1 MDLFH
6 SFAMN
11 VLSDVLLT
19 DWLQQ
24 LSCECLGES
33 SLLLLL
39 LLHCERNAGVGIFG
53 VIPNLDASTPK
64 VSGALYKDQ
73 ILQNL

>member
-1 MDLFH
+1 
-6 SFAMN
+6 

-24 LSCECLGES
+24 LGCECLGES
-33 SLLLLL
+33 SLLLL
-39 LLHCERNAGVGIFG
+39 LLHCERNAGVGIFS